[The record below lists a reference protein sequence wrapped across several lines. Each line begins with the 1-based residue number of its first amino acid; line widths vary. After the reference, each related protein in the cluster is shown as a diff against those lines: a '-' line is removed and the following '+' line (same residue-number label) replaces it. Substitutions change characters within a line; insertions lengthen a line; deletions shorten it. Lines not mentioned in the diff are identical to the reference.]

1 MKLKNAY
8 ILYAALIICLV
19 IAAVQ
24 NYNNHCIITKLAATI
39 TEQEKTISKLEN
51 ENEVA
56 RENCSKVTKGYAMV
70 VYDVSEMMQNL
81 DEYYY
86 KPELLMLEAGIIMS
100 RTERFM
106 ERKNVLLEEMGLDVD
121 KMRAEINEIIEMRE
135 N

>member
-1 MKLKNAY
+1 MMT
-8 ILYAALIICLV
+8 
-19 IAAVQ
+19 AVQ
-24 NYNNHCIITKLAATI
+24 NYNKHCIITTLEATVA
-39 TEQEKTISKLEN
+39 EQERTIKKLEN

-56 RENCSKVTKGYAMV
+56 RKNCSKVVKGYAMV

-86 KPELLMLEAGIIMS
+86 KPELLMLEAGVIMS

-106 ERKNVLLEEMGLDVD
+106 ERKNELLEEMGLDVD
-121 KMRAEINEIIEMRE
+121 KMRAEINKIIEMRE